1 MSDQQDFVIENGVL
15 KKYNGPGGE
24 VVIPAGVEK
33 IGSNAFQH
41 CISMSG
47 IALPDSVTEIGGGAF
62 QSCTGLTQ
70 IVLPDGVTKIGSGAF
85 FHCTGLTQIALP
97 SSVTEIEASTFQDCT
112 SLPEITLP
120 DRLTEIGAEAFRD
133 CTSLTSLTIPDSVT
147 KVGGNAF
154 AGTPWLAQ
162 QKQNNKIVYVGQ
174 CVVACR
180 KDLSKANIREGTKQI
195 CAEAFKDCSGLRE
208 IILPVDVTE
217 IGISAFE
224 GCTALTRVT
233 LPEKV
238 EEVGYRAFFG
248 CSNLAQMVLTLDQLS
263 MSQRMFQPN
272 AKTVELFLRVGDGEP
287 LDVIASF
294 RKEYFMQSWDYPK
307 EYLVPLEPEDIPV
320 YDRLVASG
328 KYEGFQ
334 MNEDGRIKAML
345 LRLQDTERPV
355 SEEFRGM
362 FADFLSGKASKV
374 IKLAEKEKNAA
385 YVHTLISVGVV
396 DGANR
401 KRVKKHLAASDL
413 SELRELAEKL
423 DQEPPAVRPQK
434 GNGAVEQKYLDR
446 LRKVNARGVLL
457 KYGIQDVPAV
467 HLAEGGAL
475 APPEYLTLCLAE
487 YLKQQSKWSEE
498 LCPLADEAAAKLDR
512 QELVQALLS
521 LYEKAAPESNRAAFL
536 PVLFRYTDG
545 ETMGKLYREY
555 RSMWKMGDFA
565 DHALLF
571 SDTREAVIYAEK
583 GNLLRRYAALRK
595 MDEETIR
602 VTKLLNFDLDTA
614 GKKVYDLGEDT
625 VTVVLEPDLTLTLS
639 SANGKAIKSLPKK
652 GSDPEKYE
660 SAKADFSEMKK
671 NLKKAVR
678 ARFDGLFQDFLSGRE
693 MDGAVWAESNLTNPL
708 MRQSASLLVWSQEGK
723 TFTLQ
728 EGQPVDSEGHAYS
741 LTDAPIQVAHPM
753 EMRRKDLERWQRY
766 FTSRVLKQP
775 FAQIWEP
782 VIDFSQIKEDRY
794 QGVEIPAYRFKGQE
808 KHGIKLEIH
817 LDRYEADVH
826 LDDCRLRVDSGA
838 LFDNLLGLCLNHSFT
853 LLEFEYRKRSRAANH
868 IIGLLDKWTVYGR
881 VLKDDVSVVEQLDR
895 FTLAQ
900 VTELLNLAIE
910 NHCTNCTAALLE
922 YKNRKFPDFDPMDV
936 FTLE

>member
-112 SLPEITLP
+112 SLTEITLP
-120 DRLTEIGAEAFRD
+120 DHLTEIGAEASRD
-133 CTSLTSLTIPDSVT
+133 CTSLTSLTIPDSVA

-162 QKQNNKIVYVGQ
+162 QKQNNKIVYAGQ

-195 CAEAFKDCSGLRE
+195 CAEAFKDCKGLSE
-208 IILPVDVTE
+208 IILPVGVTE

-224 GCTALTRVT
+224 GCTALTQVA
-233 LPEKV
+233 LSKSV
-238 EEVGYRAFFG
+238 KNVGYRAFFG
-248 CSNLAQMVLTLDQLS
+248 CSNLTQMVLTLDQLS
-263 MSQRMFQPN
+263 MSQSMFQPN

-287 LDVIASF
+287 MDVIASF
-294 RKEYFMQSWDYPK
+294 RKEYFMQNWNYPK

-362 FADFLSGKASKV
+362 FTDFLSGKASKV
-374 IKLAEKEKNAA
+374 VKLAEKEKNAA
-385 YVHTLISVGVV
+385 YVRTLIGVGVV
-396 DGANR
+396 DGTNL
-401 KRVKKHLAASDL
+401 KRIKKQLVASDL

-423 DQEPPAVRPQK
+423 DQEPPAARPQK
-434 GNGAVEQKYLDR
+434 DNGAVEQKFLDR

-467 HLAEGGAL
+467 HLAEGGEL

-498 LCPLADEAAAKLDR
+498 LCPLADEAAPASR
-512 QELVQALLS
+512 
-521 LYEKAAPESNRAAFL
+521 
-536 PVLFRYTDG
+536 T
-545 ETMGKLYREY
+545 
-555 RSMWKMGDFA
+555 RSWK
-565 DHALLF
+565 
-571 SDTREAVIYAEK
+571 
-583 GNLLRRYAALRK
+583 RYAA
-595 MDEETIR
+595 
-602 VTKLLNFDLDTA
+602 
-614 GKKVYDLGEDT
+614 
-625 VTVVLEPDLTLTLS
+625 
-639 SANGKAIKSLPKK
+639 
-652 GSDPEKYE
+652 
-660 SAKADFSEMKK
+660 
-671 NLKKAVR
+671 
-678 ARFDGLFQDFLSGRE
+678 
-693 MDGAVWAESNLTNPL
+693 
-708 MRQSASLLVWSQEGK
+708 
-723 TFTLQ
+723 
-728 EGQPVDSEGHAYS
+728 
-741 LTDAPIQVAHPM
+741 
-753 EMRRKDLERWQRY
+753 
-766 FTSRVLKQP
+766 
-775 FAQIWEP
+775 
-782 VIDFSQIKEDRY
+782 
-794 QGVEIPAYRFKGQE
+794 
-808 KHGIKLEIH
+808 
-817 LDRYEADVH
+817 
-826 LDDCRLRVDSGA
+826 
-838 LFDNLLGLCLNHSFT
+838 
-853 LLEFEYRKRSRAANH
+853 
-868 IIGLLDKWTVYGR
+868 
-881 VLKDDVSVVEQLDR
+881 
-895 FTLAQ
+895 
-900 VTELLNLAIE
+900 
-910 NHCTNCTAALLE
+910 
-922 YKNRKFPDFDPMDV
+922 
-936 FTLE
+936 